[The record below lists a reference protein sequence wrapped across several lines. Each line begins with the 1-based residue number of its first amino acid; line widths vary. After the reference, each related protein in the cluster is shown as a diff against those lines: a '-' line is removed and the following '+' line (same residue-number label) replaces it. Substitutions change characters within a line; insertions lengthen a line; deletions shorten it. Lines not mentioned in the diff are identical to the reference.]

1 MENIRVILAEDHAIV
16 RQGTRNLLDREPD
29 ISVVAEAATGREA
42 VAAVEHFLPDI
53 AILDVA
59 MPDMNGIEATKMI
72 RKDHPE
78 VNILVLTAYDD
89 DEYVFAFMDAGAA
102 GYLLKD
108 VPAIEVVR
116 AIRAIHSGDPVLH
129 PTIMKKL
136 MQRMSGHSD
145 SARNPDDTAHNGLT
159 EELLSEREL
168 QVLRLAAEGLTN
180 VAIADSLELSPR
192 TVQTHLRNVFNKL
205 NVSSR
210 TQAVVTAM
218 KRGLV
223 KTTGE

>member
-1 MENIRVILAEDHAIV
+1 MENIRIVLAEDHAIV
-16 RQGTRNLLDREPD
+16 RQGTRNLLEREPD
-29 ISVVAEAATGREA
+29 MTVVAEAGTGREA
-42 VAAVEHFLPDI
+42 VSAVEQFQPDI

-59 MPDMNGIEATKMI
+59 MPDMNGIEATKVI
-72 RKDHPE
+72 KQDHPE

-89 DEYVFAFMDAGAA
+89 DEYVFAFMEAGAA

-116 AIRAIHSGDPVLH
+116 AIRAIQSGDPVLH
-129 PTIMKKL
+129 PAIMKKL
-136 MQRMSGHSD
+136 MRRMSAHSD
-145 SARNPDDTAHNGLT
+145 STTPSNHMSHTA
-159 EELLSEREL
+159 ESLSEREL

-180 VAIADSLELSPR
+180 IAIADSLNLSPR

-210 TQAVVTAM
+210 TEAVVTAM
-218 KRGLV
+218 KNGLV
-223 KTTGE
+223 KTNGD